1 MRILVSSISVIAL
14 LFCCSPPAMGKV
26 INIEFK
32 FTPFTGDPSKSN
44 EVTTVAGKAAVFINN
59 VPMVEQPVQQQVV
72 PVLFEE
78 REIAASVWVP
88 ASRLGPRLRKG
99 RNTIRIE
106 FEPANIKTPY
116 SAQLRWASVTDQVA
130 EKSQP
135 GQYQATNQSGEGV
148 DTRQPTGKVVFERE
162 FAADFAADLP
172 WHHYPPVTKLD
183 DQDKQ
188 RLAAFVRERANAF
201 KPDFAGV
208 YRLLKGIA
216 GISVPEIQKSKCLN
230 KAYAAGVRI
239 SAPSADQIE
248 FTLTGN
254 PEVVVQRK
262 GGELYAQAD
271 PTALERIKGDEQQ
284 MCAGVAMSVAYPPNL
299 VVVRMPSGDW
309 ESVY

>member
-1 MRILVSSISVIAL
+1 MRILVGIISVIAL

-59 VPMVEQPVQQQVV
+59 VPMVEQPVQQQKV

-116 SAQLRWASVTDQVA
+116 SAQLRWASVTDQVS

-135 GQYQATNQSGEGV
+135 GQYQATNQSAEGV
-148 DTRQPTGKVVFERE
+148 DTKQPTGKVVFERE

-188 RLAAFVRERANAF
+188 RLAAFVKDRANAF
-201 KPDFAGV
+201 KPDFDGV
-208 YRLLKGIA
+208 FRLLQGVE
-216 GISVPEIQKSKCLN
+216 GLSVPEMKKAKCLD

-239 SAPSADQIE
+239 SAPAADQIE
-248 FTLTGN
+248 FIMTGN

-271 PTALERIKGDEQQ
+271 PKALERIKGEELQ
-284 MCAGVAMSVAYPPNL
+284 MCAGVVLSVAYPPSL
-299 VVVRMPSGDW
+299 VLVRTPSGDW

>member
-1 MRILVSSISVIAL
+1 MRILVSIISVIAL
-14 LFCCSPPAMGKV
+14 LFCSSPSAMGKV

-32 FTPFTGDPSKSN
+32 FTPFTGDPAKNN
-44 EVTTVAGKAAVFINN
+44 EVTTVPGKAVVFINN
-59 VPMVEQPVQQQVV
+59 VLMVERDVQQQAA

-78 REIAASVWVP
+78 REISPAVWVP
-88 ASRLGPRLRKG
+88 ASGLGSRLRKG
-99 RNTIRIE
+99 KNTIRIE

-116 SAQLRWASVTDQVA
+116 SAQLRWASVTDQVS

-135 GQYQATNQSGEGV
+135 GQYQATNQSAEGV
-148 DTRQPTGKVVFERE
+148 DTKQPTGKVVFERE

-248 FTLTGN
+248 VTLTGN

-262 GGELYAQAD
+262 GGDLYAQDD
-271 PTALERIKGDEQQ
+271 PKALERIKGEEAQ
-284 MCAGVAMSVAYPPNL
+284 MCAGISLSVAYPPSL
-299 VVVRMPSGDW
+299 VVVRTPTGDW
-309 ESVY
+309 GAAY

>member
-1 MRILVSSISVIAL
+1 MRILAGIISAIVLI
-14 LFCCSPPAMGKV
+14 FCCSPSAMGKV
-26 INIEFK
+26 LNIEFK
-32 FTPFTGDPSKSN
+32 FTPFTGDPAKSK

-72 PVLFEE
+72 PVLFAE
-78 REIAASVWVP
+78 REIASSVWVP

-116 SAQLRWASVTDQVA
+116 SAQLRWAAVTDQVS

-135 GQYQATNQSGEGV
+135 GQYQATNQSAEGV
-148 DTRQPTGKVVFERE
+148 DTKQPTGKVVFERE

-172 WHHYPPVTKLD
+172 WHHYPPVTKLE

-188 RLAAFVRERANAF
+188 RLAAFVKDRANAF
-201 KPDFAGV
+201 KPDFDGV
-208 YRLLKGIA
+208 FRLLQGV
-216 GISVPEIQKSKCLN
+216 GLSVPEMKKAKCLD

-239 SAPSADQIE
+239 SAPAADQIE
-248 FTLTGN
+248 FIMTGN

-271 PTALERIKGDEQQ
+271 PKALERIKGEELQ
-284 MCAGVAMSVAYPPNL
+284 MCAGVVLSVAYPPSL
-299 VVVRMPSGDW
+299 VLVRTPSGDW